1 MVMTTEQDPGI
12 QQPDRGME
20 GSEAPSRAV
29 RVLGTV
35 LYVVGILG
43 LVAIVILLFY
53 VSRLRQLLPLP

>member
-1 MVMTTEQDPGI
+1 MTTEQDPGI
-12 QQPDRGME
+12 QRPDRGTE

-43 LVAIVILLFY
+43 LILIVVLLFY
-53 VSRLRQLLPLP
+53 VSRLRLLLPLP